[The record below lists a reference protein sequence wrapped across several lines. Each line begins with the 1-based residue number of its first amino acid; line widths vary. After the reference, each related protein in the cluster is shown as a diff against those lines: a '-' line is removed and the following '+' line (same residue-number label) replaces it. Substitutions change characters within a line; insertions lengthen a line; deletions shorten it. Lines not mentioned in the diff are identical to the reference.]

1 MPDPGKSGAEA
12 ALRAALEDIFRGGG
26 MAIFQDFTSA
36 AYVDLLHV
44 MPHFSDLP
52 KPNGY
57 EVLGCEVV
65 DEDYKFEVRLLTTT
79 KNVHIFMV
87 MRGGGEQPWKVAAI
101 KVPGIRD

>member
-1 MPDPGKSGAEA
+1 MAEPGQSGAEA
-12 ALRAALEDIFRGGG
+12 ALRAALDDIFRGGG

-52 KPNGY
+52 DPDGY
-57 EVLGCEVV
+57 EVIGCEVL
-65 DEDYKFEVRLLTTT
+65 DADYRFEVRLLTTEQ
-79 KNVHIFMV
+79 NVDIFMV
-87 MRGGGEQPWKVAAI
+87 MRGGGERPWKVAAI